1 MRNKNI
7 ATTALIVS
15 GVGSCLTLSSTYWVG
30 QLLHHGFVA
39 ATVGGLADW
48 FAVTALFRKPLGF
61 IGFRTEVLRRN
72 RERIMEAIVT
82 FAADDMLS
90 PANIM
95 TRLNN
100 EDTAQLFIVYLEER
114 GGRARV
120 KDALSSALLLMANTV
135 EPQKIAAVL
144 TPTAKAGL
152 DNFAGQKIFLSLLDL
167 LADPKH
173 SQPLLISLLNVS
185 REVLLSPMLQQFLLT
200 KIRHFRQSYEGNSA
214 GRAFVLA
221 TLDLS
226 DEKILSLLNERAE
239 AYLTAALN
247 GDNAALTT
255 LTQGF
260 TFFLQHLRQD
270 DGVENMLSQAQND
283 YLHKLDI
290 NTPLVE
296 WLKENFQ
303 GENPFWLKPL
313 RDFIDAQI
321 DEFAKNVEW
330 QGAFDRLAKNFLR
343 EEITKHHDAIKNL
356 MRDKLADFSDDKLT
370 EFVESRVAEDLQMIR
385 INGSVVGGI
394 VGMGLYALVYWL
406 ERLYGI

>member
-7 ATTALIVS
+7 ATLALMVS
-15 GVGSCLTLSSTYWVG
+15 GVGSCLTLSSAHWFG

-61 IGFRTEVLRRN
+61 IGFRAEVLRRN

-90 PANIM
+90 PQNIM
-95 TRLNN
+95 ARLND
-100 EDTAQLFIVYLEER
+100 EDTARLFITYLQER
-114 GGRARV
+114 GGRERV
-120 KDALSSALLLMANTV
+120 KDAVSSALLLMANTI

-144 TPTAKAGL
+144 IPTAKAGL

-167 LADPKH
+167 LAEPKH
-173 SQPLLISLLNVS
+173 SRPLLISLLQIS
-185 REVLLSPMLQQFLLT
+185 REILLSPTLQQFLLT
-200 KIRHFRQSYEGNSA
+200 KIRNFRHGYEGNSA

-239 AYLTAALN
+239 TYLTAALN

-270 DGVENMLSQAQND
+270 AGVETMLSQVQSE
-283 YLHKLDI
+283 YLRKLDI
-290 NTPLVE
+290 NTPLVD

-303 GENPFWLKPL
+303 GEKPFWLEPL
-313 RDFIDAQI
+313 RSFIDAQM
-321 DEFAKNVEW
+321 DEFATNTEW
-330 QGAFDRLAKNFLR
+330 QGAFDRLAKNFLQ
-343 EEITKHHDAIKNL
+343 EEITKHHGAIKDL

-370 EFVESRVAEDLQMIR
+370 DFVEGRVADDLQMIR